1 MIPALRRR
9 GAARQ
14 HPDGAGP
21 AAAGAAGPGSAAST
35 PAGDSVTQRP
45 GAASPG
51 QRLSGL
57 VRRHWLVS
65 VLLLAGLVLR
75 VAAQLA
81 YRPALFYIDTT
92 RYLYSAQGNDPVG
105 YRVPLRVIAQVLNL
119 NAVAVFQHL
128 LGLAMAVAIYVLL
141 VRRGCPRWL
150 AALATAPVLLDAYQ
164 LQAEQ
169 TLMPDVLFEALIV
182 AGIVVLAW
190 RPRSTWWSVLAGG
203 LILGAAAPV
212 RQVGE
217 ILILPALCY
226 VLAAAGSWRRAL
238 GQAGLLCAAFA
249 VPILAYMTA
258 AQVATGHFWLSH
270 TGVTTTYGRMAAA
283 ADCATLRLPVSQRAL
298 CPTPAQKK
306 LGIDGLEH
314 SPLSPLRPYYLN
326 EKIRYLN
333 RSVPSSEASRLVSAF
348 NSHVLHQ
355 QPLRVLTAY
364 GTDVVK
370 LFAPGRTGSPGD
382 TPISRWQFQT
392 RYPYL
397 PHASRAFV
405 ADTTDRFGGGRPAV
419 WQPAAGFLRGYQLHG
434 GYTPGPLLALAALL
448 GLAGSLALAWRRAD
462 PRRRQ
467 LAAACL
473 LFFASGASILLV
485 SDLFEF
491 SWRYQ
496 LPALITL
503 PPAGAAALAVL
514 IRGATP
520 RNPPATAHQVRRA
533 AAGDA
538 GSGTSQ
544 PAAAPEQPEEPGH
557 GDNLGADP
565 EAQEGRQPA

>member
-9 GAARQ
+9 GAAR
-14 HPDGAGP
+14 HHGGGTGP
-21 AAAGAAGPGSAAST
+21 AAAGVAAPGSAVPG
-35 PAGDSVTQRP
+35 PALDSVTDPGPASWPQRVS
-45 GAASPG
+45 A
-51 QRLSGL
+51 LL
-57 VRRHWLVS
+57 TRHWLIAAF
-65 VLLLAGLVLR
+65 LLAGLILR
-75 VAAQLA
+75 TLTQLA

-105 YRVPLRVIAQVLNL
+105 YRLPLRVIAQLVNL
-119 NAVAVFQHL
+119 NAVAAVQHL

-141 VRRGCPRWL
+141 VRRGCARWL

-190 RPRSTWWSVLAGG
+190 RPRGTVWSVLAGG

-226 VLAAAGSWRRAL
+226 VLAAAGGWRRAL
-238 GQAGLLCAAFA
+238 GHAGLLCAAFA

-298 CPTPAQKK
+298 CPTPAQRQ

-314 SPLSPLRPYYLN
+314 SPRSPLRPYYLN

-333 RSVPSSEASRLVSAF
+333 HAVPSSEASRLVSEF
-348 NSHVLHQ
+348 NGHVLHQ
-355 QPLRVLTAY
+355 QPLRVLNAY
-364 GTDVVK
+364 GRDVVK
-370 LFAPGRTGSPGD
+370 LFAPGRAASPGD
-382 TPISRWQFQT
+382 TPIARWQFQT

-397 PHASRAFV
+397 PHASRGFV
-405 ADTTDRFGGGRPAV
+405 ASATDRFGGGRPAV
-419 WQPAAGFLRGYQLHG
+419 WAPVAGFLRGYQLHG
-434 GYTPGPLLALAALL
+434 GYTPGPLLALAVLL

-467 LAAACL
+467 LSLACL
-473 LFFASGASILLV
+473 LFFGSAVAVLLV

-503 PPAGAAALAVL
+503 PPA
-514 IRGATP
+514 
-520 RNPPATAHQVRRA
+520 A
-533 AAGDA
+533 AAGLASLLA
-538 GSGTSQ
+538 GRRRELEP
-544 PAAAPEQPEEPGH
+544 PAP
-557 GDNLGADP
+557 AD
-565 EAQEGRQPA
+565 